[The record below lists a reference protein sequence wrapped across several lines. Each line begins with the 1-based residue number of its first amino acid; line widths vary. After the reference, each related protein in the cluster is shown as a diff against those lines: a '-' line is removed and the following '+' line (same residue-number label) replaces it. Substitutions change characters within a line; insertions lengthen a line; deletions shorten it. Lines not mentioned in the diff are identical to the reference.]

1 MNSILSAWD
10 EVRSSMS
17 LLNTFL
23 EVKTIFVKVK
33 TFAAKGSKNAPMFF
47 TCEFIINNDIVY
59 KTAII
64 RVDAV
69 ERQFITGGCHY
80 THDLYKHASKQ
91 IYDYLISNKYVSDN
105 ELEIANSWNDY
116 YKLREFFMKK
126 KISYSDDFIKVRNKQ
141 EL

>member
-1 MNSILSAWD
+1 
-10 EVRSSMS
+10 MS

-23 EVKTIFVKVK
+23 EVKSIFVKVK
-33 TFAAKGSKNAPMFF
+33 TFTAKGSKNAPMFF
-47 TCEFIINNDIVY
+47 TCEFIINNDMVD

-69 ERQFITGGCHY
+69 EKQFLASGVVAGKYYIHEI
-80 THDLYKHASKQ
+80 YKHAFKQ
-91 IYDYLISNKYVSDN
+91 IYDYLISNKYISDTSLMP
-105 ELEIANSWNDY
+105 EAWNDEL
-116 YKLREFFMKK
+116 KFKKFFMKK

>member
-1 MNSILSAWD
+1 
-10 EVRSSMS
+10 MS
-17 LLNTFL
+17 LLNTFF
-23 EVKTIFVKVK
+23 EVRTIFVKVK
-33 TFAAKGSKNAPMFF
+33 TFTAKGSKNAPMFF
-47 TCEFIINNDIVY
+47 TCEFIINNETVD

-64 RVDAV
+64 RVNAV
-69 ERQFITGGCHY
+69 EKRFVNDGGNPTSRTSRYY
-80 THDLYKHASKQ
+80 THEIYKNACKQ

-105 ELEIANSWNDY
+105 GLEIANSWNDH